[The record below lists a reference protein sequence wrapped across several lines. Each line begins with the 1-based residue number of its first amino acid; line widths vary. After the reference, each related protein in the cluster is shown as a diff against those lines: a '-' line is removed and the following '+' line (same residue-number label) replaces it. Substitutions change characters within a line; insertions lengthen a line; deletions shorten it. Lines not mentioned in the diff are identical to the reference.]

1 MSNADNKNINY
12 SLNVAKCLAIFAVIC
27 IHCTLF
33 KFGRKGLV
41 IDALSRFAVP
51 LFFLISGYFS
61 FYPNLEKALD
71 KYKTR
76 SYRLIKLLISSVIL
90 YFVFYV
96 FVIGYDSFYDA
107 LFSITLGHIFDVIIF
122 NAYTYG
128 PHLWFIG
135 SLLYCY
141 IFYYILG
148 RFKFD
153 YRKLYVLVPI
163 LLGSCL
169 MLGEFASFMGFKHIP
184 ITYYRNFLFMALP
197 FFTLGYFMH
206 DNQEKLI
213 GILSD
218 KNLIL
223 IMVLSCLLVVIEV
236 FAVGKLDLYVGSII
250 FAATLVLWCIKN
262 PDKLNFKVAGFIGG
276 TLYTSIYVLHLLV
289 MKMLKMYGI
298 KYGYFNPIIV
308 FVVTSVISFLI
319 YKVTLFIRQHRKK
332 ATVKADN
339 EH

>member
-51 LFFLISGYFS
+51 LFFVISGYFS
-61 FYPNLEKALD
+61 FYPNLERSLD

-76 SYRLIKLLISSVIL
+76 AYRLVKLLISSMIL
-90 YFVFYV
+90 YFIVYV
-96 FVIGYDSFYDA
+96 FVIRYHSFYDS

-141 IFYYILG
+141 IFYYIIG

-163 LLGSCL
+163 LLVSCL
-169 MLGEFASFMGFKHIP
+169 MLGEFAAFMGFKHIP

-197 FFTLGYFMH
+197 FFILGYFMH
-206 DNQEKLI
+206 DKQENLI
-213 GILSD
+213 GIFSD
-218 KNLIL
+218 RNLIL
-223 IMVLSCLLVVIEV
+223 IMILSCLLVIIEV
-236 FAVGKLDLYVGSII
+236 LTIGKLDLYVGSII
-250 FAATLVLWCIKN
+250 FAVALVLWCIKN

-289 MKMLKMYGI
+289 IRMLKMYGI

-319 YKVTLFIRQHRKK
+319 YEATLFIKQREKNQPSKI
-332 ATVKADN
+332 D
-339 EH
+339 

>member
-12 SLNVAKCLAIFAVIC
+12 SMNVAKCLGIFAVIC

-51 LFFLISGYFS
+51 LFFVISGYFS
-61 FYPNLEKALD
+61 FYPNLERSLD

-76 SYRLIKLLISSVIL
+76 AYRLIKLLISSMIL
-90 YFVFYV
+90 YFIFYV
-96 FVIGYDSFYDA
+96 FVIRYHSFYDSIY
-107 LFSITLGHIFDVIIF
+107 SITLGQIFNALIF

-135 SLLYCY
+135 SLIYCY

-163 LLGSCL
+163 LLVSCL
-169 MLGEFASFMGFKHIP
+169 MLGEFAAFIGFKHIP
-184 ITYYRNFLFMALP
+184 ITYYRNFLFMGLP
-197 FFTLGYFMH
+197 FFALGYFIR
-206 DNQEKLI
+206 DKQENLI
-213 GILSD
+213 EILSNR
-218 KNLIL
+218 NLIL

-236 FAVGKLDLYVGSII
+236 FTVGKLDLYVGSII
-250 FAATLVLWCIKN
+250 FAAALVLWCIKN

-289 MKMLKMYGI
+289 IRMLKMYGI

-308 FVVTSVISFLI
+308 FIVTSVISFLI
-319 YKVTLFIRQHRKK
+319 YEATLFIKQHRKE
-332 ATVKADN
+332 ATIK
-339 EH
+339 E